1 MCMFIFIGTILVI
14 IDQLIKYNVN
24 NKMVIGQT
32 YPIIENFLHITYVK
46 NTGIA
51 FGLFKNNNLFMIS
64 IIIIII
70 VIVIYF
76 YKREKNK
83 DFLLSIATTVMLSG
97 AIGNLIDRIFYG
109 YIIDYIDFQF
119 WPAFNLADSLI
130 VIGSIL
136 LGIYLIFNLEK
147 A

>member
-1 MCMFIFIGTILVI
+1 MYIFIGTLLVI

-24 NKMVIGQT
+24 NKMFIGQT
-32 YPIIENFLHITYVK
+32 YPIIEDFLNFTYVR

-51 FGLFKNNNLFMIS
+51 FGLLKNNNIFM
-64 IIIIII
+64 II
-70 VIVIYF
+70 VILIIILLVIYF
-76 YKREKNK
+76 YKKEKNK
-83 DFLLSIATTVMLSG
+83 NFLLSIATTIMLSG

-109 YIIDYIDFQF
+109 FIIDYIDFYF
-119 WPAFNLADSLI
+119 WPAFNLADSLV

-136 LGIYLIFNLEK
+136 LAIYLIFNIEK